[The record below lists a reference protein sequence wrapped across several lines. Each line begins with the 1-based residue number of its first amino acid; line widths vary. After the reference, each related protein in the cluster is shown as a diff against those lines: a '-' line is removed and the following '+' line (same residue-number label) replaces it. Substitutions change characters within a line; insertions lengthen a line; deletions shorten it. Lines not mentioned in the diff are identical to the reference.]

1 MKVQSPRADCLLCSE
16 LQGPKM
22 LNNQSGDE
30 GKGKTNYTT
39 KQDVVEDKQVIPQ
52 DRTDA
57 FLSVSECSQL
67 PNKFGSK
74 DR

>member
-1 MKVQSPRADCLLCSE
+1 
-16 LQGPKM
+16 M

>member
-1 MKVQSPRADCLLCSE
+1 
-16 LQGPKM
+16 M

-74 DR
+74 DRRAGVILYDCLKLLP

>member
-1 MKVQSPRADCLLCSE
+1 
-16 LQGPKM
+16 M

-74 DR
+74 DCRAGAILYDCLKLLP

>member
-1 MKVQSPRADCLLCSE
+1 
-16 LQGPKM
+16 M

-74 DR
+74 DRWAGVILYDCLKLLP